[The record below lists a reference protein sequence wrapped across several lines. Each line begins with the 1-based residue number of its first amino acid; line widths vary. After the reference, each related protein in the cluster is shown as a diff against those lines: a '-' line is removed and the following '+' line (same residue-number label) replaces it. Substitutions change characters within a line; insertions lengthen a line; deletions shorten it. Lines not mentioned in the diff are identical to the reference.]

1 MERFAMGISPV
12 LESGVGRVPD
22 DDGVE
27 PPRRSVL
34 VDGESWGAICEL
46 RLCLSIMLTAHSCK
60 STGVRLAAWRKASV
74 SCNRSA

>member
-1 MERFAMGISPV
+1 MGISPV
-12 LESGVGRVPD
+12 LESGVGRVPE

-46 RLCLSIMLTAHSCK
+46 RLCLSIILTAHS
-60 STGVRLAAWRKASV
+60 
-74 SCNRSA
+74 